1 MDGRR
6 HSVDI
11 PISKT
16 LVALRRVRS
25 LRDPSTT
32 STSKFSALVD
42 NVNWETNSG
51 SGISLR
57 FLDSCLEGGGSGKI
71 HRLRTKNVGYL
82 DGQRQEFLDDFNLSY
97 DLGKSKFNSYEV
109 SGPLTIDGGRYCS
122 HRIDNKSIIP
132 SINPLEDIDSC
143 NELSIGQLPEER
155 TEHIAS
161 ERKFQSHNQ
170 VKKSFGIVGNGTSP
184 SLSLRDALSS
194 RSTSLFAN
202 EEVDDVYNDD
212 PGCGISC
219 CWSGTPRFR
228 ESSDVE
234 NNPLLCKNVDE
245 ISSYDTRCL
254 KYNCNEIVPHSETPR
269 SLSQKFRP
277 KSFGELVGQNV
288 VARSLLGAIIK
299 GRITSLYLFHG
310 PRGTGK
316 TSASRIFAAALNC
329 LSLEENRPCGICREC
344 VMFFSGRSRD
354 VKEVDPVR
362 INRRE
367 RVRSLIKKAA
377 IPPVSS
383 RFKIFIFDEC
393 HLLHGETWAT
403 VLHSLDNLSQHVIFV
418 MIAPDLDKLP
428 RSALSRSQRYHFPKI
443 KDSDISGRLVK
454 ICHEEGLDFDQV
466 ALDFIAAK
474 SSGSMRDAEMML
486 DQLSLLGK
494 RITMSLAYELIGIVS
509 DDELLDLLD
518 LAMSSDTSKTVI
530 RARELMRS
538 RIDPMQLT
546 SQLANLIM
554 DVLAGNCQEG
564 CSEVRRRFS
573 SRHTS
578 EVDLQKLSHAL
589 KILSETEKQ
598 LRMSKNQTTW
608 LTVALLQLS
617 SMECSSE
624 VNDSK
629 LWLDNVHERG
639 ESWKHVV
646 SCSCEER
653 TPQTL
658 RIPEDYRRTLESIWK
673 KATELCQSSSF
684 KNFLLEQG
692 KLSSLVVSQG
702 RAVAELEFCHPNCI
716 SKAEKSQKLIA
727 NLLRSTLDCNVEIK
741 INLVPCASSKSRHA
755 KVKKPSF
762 KLFSCCR
769 RVRKSQPSTEC
780 GSDSDY
786 SEYTSERPMISER
799 CTRPFSDDSSL
810 KIPHECCHR
819 MDVVRTLGNGEGNV
833 QSTRTPPPHGP
844 GHGSLE
850 HRPIAE
856 LVAAAPNE
864 SRYNNEGCVL
874 PFQEPEN
881 QPNCF
886 ARTFRR
892 HKKSRS
898 SDASQLVCRTE
909 SQQKNMLALSIVRK
923 ASSETSV
930 TTSDTNNNSNTYT
943 NSSGDENG
951 LRENSETLCWRT
963 PTFHLKKAWRSR
975 HQQENSQLVR
985 WVLPCASTSK

>member
-25 LRDPSTT
+25 LRDPSTI

-42 NVNWETNSG
+42 HVNWETNS
-51 SGISLR
+51 STGISLR
-57 FLDSCLEGGGSGKI
+57 FLDSCQEDGSGKNQGS
-71 HRLRTKNVGYL
+71 RAKNVGYSYGERE
-82 DGQRQEFLDDFNLSY
+82 DFIDDFELNY
-97 DLGKSKFNSYEV
+97 DLGKSKLSFYEN
-109 SGPLTIDGGRYCS
+109 SGPKTVDSGRYCCNHVDKTS
-122 HRIDNKSIIP
+122 VIP
-132 SINPLEDIDSC
+132 SINPLEDVDLS
-143 NELSIGQLPEER
+143 NELSIRSLEEER
-155 TEHIAS
+155 TDYIAP
-161 ERKFQSHNQ
+161 ERKFVYKNQ
-170 VKKSFGIVGNGTSP
+170 AQKSFGVGVGEGTSVHSP
-184 SLSLRDALSS
+184 CPSLRDALSS
-194 RSTSLFAN
+194 HSASLFAN
-202 EEVDDVYNDD
+202 EEVDLADNDD

-228 ESSDVE
+228 EAADVE
-234 NNPLLCKNVDE
+234 NNPLLCRNVDE
-245 ISSYDTRCL
+245 IAVYENRYL
-254 KYNCNEIVPHSETPR
+254 KYNCNLIVPHSETPR

-277 KSFGELVGQNV
+277 KSFSELVGQNV
-288 VARSLLGAIIK
+288 VARSLLGAICK

-329 LSLEENRPCGICREC
+329 LSLEENRPCGLCREC

-354 VKEVDPVR
+354 VKEVDSVR
-362 INRRE
+362 INRRD
-367 RVRSLIKKAA
+367 RVRSLMKKAT

-383 RFKIFIFDEC
+383 RFKVFIFDEC

-418 MIAPDLDKLP
+418 MITPDLDKLP
-428 RSALSRSQRYHFPKI
+428 RIALSRSQRYHFPKI
-443 KDSDISGRLVK
+443 KDSDVSSRLVK
-454 ICHEEGLDFDQV
+454 ICLEEGLDFDQV
-466 ALDFIAAK
+466 ALDFIVAK
-474 SSGSMRDAEMML
+474 SNGSLRDAEMML

-538 RIDPMQLT
+538 RIDPMQLI

-554 DVLAGNCQEG
+554 DVLAGKCQEG

-578 EVDLQKLSHAL
+578 EVDLQKLSRAL

-617 SMECSSE
+617 SMECSAE
-624 VNDSK
+624 VIDSK
-629 LWLDNVHERG
+629 LDSVHERG

-646 SCSCEER
+646 GCSCEEKKLH
-653 TPQTL
+653 TL
-658 RIPEDYRRTLESIWK
+658 RMPEDHERNLESIWK
-673 KATELCQSSSF
+673 RATELFQSSSL
-684 KNFLLEQG
+684 KNFLIEQG
-692 KLSSLVVSQG
+692 KLSSLVVGQG
-702 RAVAELEFCHPNCI
+702 LAVAELDFCHPNCI

-727 NLLRSTLDCNVEIK
+727 NSLQSILGCNVEIK
-741 INLVPCASSKSRHA
+741 INLVPCASKSRHA

-762 KLFSCCR
+762 RLFSCSR
-769 RVRKSQPSTEC
+769 RVPKSQSSTEC

-786 SEYTSERPMISER
+786 FEYTSERPMISGR
-799 CTRPFSDDSSL
+799 STRRFPDNSGL
-810 KIPHECCHR
+810 QIPHKCCDR
-819 MDVVRTLGNGEGNV
+819 MDRVRTLGNGEGNLL
-833 QSTRTPPPHGP
+833 STRAASC
-844 GHGSLE
+844 HGSLE
-850 HRPIAE
+850 DRQTPEFVAASSNE
-856 LVAAAPNE
+856 LVHNH
-864 SRYNNEGCVL
+864 EGDVL
-874 PFQEPEN
+874 YFQEPEN

-886 ARTFRR
+886 ARTFRLHR
-892 HKKSRS
+892 KSRS
-898 SDASQLVCRTE
+898 SDASQMVCCTE
-909 SQQKNMLALSIVRK
+909 PRLQNKLALSILRK
-923 ASSETSV
+923 ASSETSA
-930 TTSDTNNNSNTYT
+930 TTNDTNNTYT
-943 NSSGDENG
+943 SSSGDENG
-951 LRENSETLCWRT
+951 LRENSEALCWRT
-963 PTFHLKKAWRSR
+963 PTLHLRKAWRSR
-975 HQQENSQLVR
+975 HGRENSHLFG
-985 WVLPCASTSK
+985 WVLRCATAK

>member
-25 LRDPSTT
+25 LRDPSTI

-57 FLDSCLEGGGSGKI
+57 FLDSCQEGGGSGKN
-71 HRLRTKNVGYL
+71 HRLRTNNVGKL
-82 DGQRQEFLDDFNLSY
+82 DGEREEFVDDFNLSY
-97 DLGKSKFNSYEV
+97 DLGKSKFNLYEF
-109 SGPLTIDGGRYCS
+109 SGPLTIDSGRYCS
-122 HRIDNKSIIP
+122 HRVDHNKSIIP
-132 SINPLEDIDSC
+132 SIDPLEDVDSC
-143 NELSIGQLPEER
+143 NELSIGPLPEEE
-155 TEHIAS
+155 TDHITS
-161 ERKFQSHNQ
+161 ERKFQSNNQ
-170 VKKSFGIVGNGTSP
+170 VKKSYGIVGNGTSP
-184 SLSLRDALSS
+184 SLSLRDVLSS
-194 RSTSLFAN
+194 RTASLFAN
-202 EEVDDVYNDD
+202 EDDDAAYNDD

-228 ESSDVE
+228 ESPDLE
-234 NNPLLCKNVDE
+234 NNPLLCKNVEE
-245 ISSYDTRCL
+245 ISGYDTRCL
-254 KYNCNEIVPHSETPR
+254 KYTCNEIVPHSETPR

-277 KSFGELVGQNV
+277 KSFSELVGQNV

-329 LSLEENRPCGICREC
+329 LSMDENRPCGICREC

-367 RVRSLIKKAA
+367 RIRSLIKKAA

-393 HLLHGETWAT
+393 HLLHGDTWAT

-418 MIAPDLDKLP
+418 MITPDLDKLP
-428 RSALSRSQRYHFPKI
+428 RSAFSRSQRYHFPKI
-443 KDSDISGRLVK
+443 KDSDISGRLVN

-466 ALDFIAAK
+466 ALDFIASK
-474 SSGSMRDAEMML
+474 SNGSMRDAEMML

-554 DVLAGNCQEG
+554 DVLAGNCEEG
-564 CSEVRRRFS
+564 CSESRRRFS
-573 SRHTS
+573 SRHNS
-578 EVDLQKLSHAL
+578 EMDLQKLSHAL

-598 LRMSKNQTTW
+598 LRLSKNQTTW

-617 SMECSSE
+617 SSTECSSE

-629 LWLDNVHERG
+629 LWIDNVHESG
-639 ESWKHVV
+639 ENWKHVV
-646 SCSCEER
+646 SCSCEEKR
-653 TPQTL
+653 PHTL
-658 RIPEDYRRTLESIWK
+658 RIPEDYRKTLESIWK
-673 KATELCQSSSF
+673 KASELCQSSSF

-702 RAVAELEFCHPNCI
+702 NAVAELEFCHPNCI

-727 NLLRSTLDCNVEIK
+727 NLLRSTLDCNVDIK
-741 INLVPCASSKSRHA
+741 INLVPCASYKSRHA
-755 KVKKPSF
+755 KVRKTYF
-762 KLFSCCR
+762 RLFSCSR
-769 RVRKSQPSTEC
+769 RARKSPSSTEC

-799 CTRPFSDDSSL
+799 CTNRPFSDDPCL
-810 KIPHECCHR
+810 KIPHKCCHR
-819 MDVVRTLGNGEGNV
+819 MDVVRTLGNV
-833 QSTRTPPPHGP
+833 QSTRTPPSHGP
-844 GHGSLE
+844 LE
-850 HRPIAE
+850 HNPILD
-856 LVAAAPNE
+856 LVAAASNE
-864 SRYNNEGCVL
+864 PRYNHEGGVL
-874 PFQEPEN
+874 PFQEPEHH

-892 HKKSRS
+892 HRKSRS
-898 SDASQLVCRTE
+898 SDASQMVCITE
-909 SQQKNMLALSIVRK
+909 SQQNKLALSIVRK

-951 LRENSETLCWRT
+951 LRENSETLCWKT
-963 PTFHLKKAWRSR
+963 PTLHLKKAWRSR
-975 HQQENSQLVR
+975 HKRENSHLVR
-985 WVLPCASTSK
+985 WVLPCATAK